1 MHSKEV
7 IMAFSFTEYY
17 FAKYTMACDKLASNT
32 GCLLYLLSEN
42 RATNTLLPEFKK
54 DFTLYCQDKGINI
67 DFDAFILTILPVQ
80 QKKETLYLSAS
91 AWLENK
97 KHTLFSH
104 YEYMQLSKLFNKE
117 GIKRFHER
125 MKSYFFVSR
134 PEMLSLHFIDFIFEH
149 TLNEYYIKSQHVQN
163 WETVLYQL
171 LNNGKYREAEMLWK
185 KTGHTFEE
193 LFFIKALLSMHD
205 KNIAAFLWAVDRV
218 NQQSLREFIKTT
230 IYNITYDAIY
240 DLKMKQW
247 SCMPYHSM
255 ITYKQRQDEIKRIQ
269 QRIAN
274 IQTTMQKKEI
284 NITLSFSEPVKLKRL

>member
-1 MHSKEV
+1 
-7 IMAFSFTEYY
+7 MAFTFTEYY
-17 FAKYTMACDKLASNT
+17 FIKYTTACDKLTSNT
-32 GCLLYLLSEN
+32 GYLHLLSEN
-42 RATNTLLPEFKK
+42 NPFLPDFKK
-54 DFTLYCQDKGINI
+54 DFTLYCQNKGINSHC
-67 DFDAFILTILPVQ
+67 DAFLMKIMPAQ
-80 QKKETLYLSAS
+80 QEKETLYLSAS
-91 AWLENK
+91 SWLENK

-104 YEYMQLSKLFNKE
+104 YEYMQLSKILKKE
-117 GIKRFHER
+117 GLKRFHER

-149 TLNEYYIKSQHVQN
+149 TLHEYYIKSQHVQN

-171 LNNGKYREAEMLWK
+171 LNNGKYREAEMLWQ

-193 LFFIKALLSMHD
+193 RFFIKALLSMHD
-205 KNIAAFLWAVDRV
+205 KNIAVFLWAIDRV

-247 SCMPYHSM
+247 SCIPYHSL

-269 QRIAN
+269 QKIAN
-274 IQTTMQKKEI
+274 IQISMQKKEI
-284 NITLSFSEPVKLKRL
+284 NTTLFSTEQAKLKRL

>member
-1 MHSKEV
+1 
-7 IMAFSFTEYY
+7 MAFSFTEYY
-17 FAKYTMACDKLASNT
+17 FAKYTIACDKLASNR
-32 GCLLYLLSEN
+32 GYLLFEN
-42 RATNTLLPEFKK
+42 YATTPLLTEFKK

-67 DFDAFILTILPVQ
+67 DFDAFFLTILPFQ
-80 QKKETLYLSAS
+80 QQKETLYLLSS

-104 YEYMQLSKLFNKE
+104 YEYMQLSKILKKE
-117 GIKRFHER
+117 GLKRFHER

-149 TLNEYYIKSQHVQN
+149 TLHEYYIKSQHVQN

-171 LNNGKYREAEMLWK
+171 LNNGKYREAEMLWQ

-193 LFFIKALLSMHD
+193 RFFIKALLSMHD
-205 KNIAAFLWAVDRV
+205 KNIAIFLWAVDRV

-247 SCMPYHSM
+247 SCIPYHSL

-269 QRIAN
+269 QKIAN
-274 IQTTMQKKEI
+274 IQISMQKKEI
-284 NITLSFSEPVKLKRL
+284 NTALFLTEPAQIKRL